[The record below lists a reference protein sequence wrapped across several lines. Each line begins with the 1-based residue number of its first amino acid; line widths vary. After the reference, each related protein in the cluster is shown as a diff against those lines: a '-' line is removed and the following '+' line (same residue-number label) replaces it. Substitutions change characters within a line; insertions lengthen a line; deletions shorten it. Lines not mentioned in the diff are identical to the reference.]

1 MFAKYPE
8 VQRVTADGL
17 AWRVVVVC
25 DELTAAIG
33 VHVLEAKSQRHDGVL
48 HEFYQSRQRLVLRL
62 DEVDNFELGIM
73 VGALDHET
81 VVPARCGCHVSQE
94 VGFDGP

>member
-8 VQRVTADGL
+8 VRRVTADGL
-17 AWRVVVVC
+17 VWRVVVVG

-33 VHVLEAKSQRHDGVL
+33 IHVLEAKTLKHDGVL
-48 HEFYQSRQRLVLRL
+48 HEFYQSRQRPVLQ
-62 DEVDNFELGIM
+62 DEVDHFELGTT
-73 VGALDHET
+73 VGALEHEA

-94 VGFDGP
+94 VGSDGP